1 MVTGFFRYKGL
12 KHYPTDIITGFAVG
26 AATGILVPFLHKK
39 TGSNLAIVPFAGQV
53 NGMALSYKF

>member
-1 MVTGFFRYKGL
+1 
-12 KHYPTDIITGFAVG
+12 VG

-39 TGSNLAIVPFAGQV
+39 TGSNLAILPFAGQV